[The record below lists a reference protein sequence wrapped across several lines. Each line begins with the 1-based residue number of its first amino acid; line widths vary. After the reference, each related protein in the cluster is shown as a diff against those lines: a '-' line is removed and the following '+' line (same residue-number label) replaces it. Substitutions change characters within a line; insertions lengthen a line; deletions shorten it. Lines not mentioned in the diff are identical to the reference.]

1 MHFGFIDVVFFIIIL
16 FFAITA
22 CAKGFLKELF
32 GKLALVSGILVAV
45 FFCGSLSPF
54 LEKIIKIK
62 TVCLV
67 TSFIL
72 LFIVVFLFVKIL
84 QTIIAGL
91 FKGEILKSLDKILGF
106 AIGMAEGLVIV
117 SAIVIVLKAQPWFST
132 DFIDSTFFWTYFSPI
147 LAKPIVTLGAVFV

>member
-1 MHFGFIDVVFFIIIL
+1 M
-16 FFAITA
+16 
-22 CAKGFLKELF
+22 KELF
-32 GKLALVSGILVAV
+32 GKLALVAGILVAV

-62 TVCLV
+62 SVCLV
-67 TSFIL
+67 ISFIL

-106 AIGMAEGLVIV
+106 AIGMAEGLIIV

>member
-1 MHFGFIDVVFFIIIL
+1 MDR
-16 FFAITA
+16 
-22 CAKGFLKELF
+22 
-32 GKLALVSGILVAV
+32 
-45 FFCGSLSPF
+45 
-54 LEKIIKIK
+54 
-62 TVCLV
+62 
-67 TSFIL
+67 
-72 LFIVVFLFVKIL
+72 FIVVFLFVKIL

-106 AIGMAEGLVIV
+106 AIGMAEGLIIV